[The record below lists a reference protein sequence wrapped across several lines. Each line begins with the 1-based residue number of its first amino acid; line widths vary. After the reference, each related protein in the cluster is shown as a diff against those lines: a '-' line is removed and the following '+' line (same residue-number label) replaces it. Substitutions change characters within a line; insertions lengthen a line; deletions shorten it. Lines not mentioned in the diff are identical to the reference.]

1 MSNRVM
7 DKFLSFIGFEEV
19 EEEGGD
25 KAPDL
30 SARRE
35 SGTRG
40 KQNGRA
46 ELSAVP
52 VARQTKI
59 VSTQPKTFDDV
70 QVVAEHLKG
79 GQPVIVNIS
88 QVQPEEAQRI
98 LDYASGVSFALNGS
112 AKKVSG
118 DIFLFVPC
126 GVDIIG
132 AGDLRTFT
140 KDIEP
145 AEEKTTIS
153 WFKSES
159 A

>member
-1 MSNRVM
+1 MSSKIV

-19 EEEGGD
+19 EEEIPEKGPELSNIKESGIRS
-25 KAPDL
+25 KL
-30 SARRE
+30 SARP
-35 SGTRG
+35 
-40 KQNGRA
+40 
-46 ELSAVP
+46 ELAAVP
-52 VARQTKI
+52 PSRQTKI
-59 VSTQPKTFDDV
+59 VSTQPKTFTDV

-79 GQPVIVNIS
+79 GQPVIVNLS

-118 DIFLFVPC
+118 EIFLFVPS

-132 AGDLRTFT
+132 AGDLRNFT
-140 KDIEP
+140 QDTESPEAK
-145 AEEKTTIS
+145 AATR